1 LISEAKRNATVTML
15 SDGYLMR
22 LGKDDFRQLLNE
34 PFLEWL
40 DYAQAKEAIAR
51 GGQWIDVRLP
61 SEFEHHHAPSSINI
75 PLYSLRLKLK
85 ALNRDTHYVVCC
97 DTGRR
102 SSACAYI
109 LSERG
114 FHASVLRGGLN
125 ATDITKRQ

>member
-1 LISEAKRNATVTML
+1 MT

-22 LGKDDFRQLLNE
+22 LGKEDFRKLLNE
-34 PFLEWL
+34 PFLEWV
-40 DYAQAKEAIAR
+40 DYEQAKQIAAG

-61 SEFEHHHAPSSINI
+61 SEFEHYHAPKAINI
-75 PLYSLRLKLK
+75 PLYSIRLKLK
-85 ALNRDTHYVVCC
+85 ALNRDTHYIVCC

-114 FHASVLRGGLN
+114 FQASVLRGGLS
-125 ATDITKRQ
+125 ATDIAKR